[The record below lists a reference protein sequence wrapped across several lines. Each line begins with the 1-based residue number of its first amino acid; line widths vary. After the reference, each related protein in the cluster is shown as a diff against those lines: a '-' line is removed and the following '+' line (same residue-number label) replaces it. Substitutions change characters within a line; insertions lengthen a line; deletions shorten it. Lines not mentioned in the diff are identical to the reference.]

1 MELERI
7 KSFDVDW
14 LKADTLPIKVLLTK
28 EREMRHGVYRFDESF
43 MVHGLPMS
51 PTVNKMYATSVKY
64 GRSHR
69 FKTRDAKDFEHAMR
83 AYYFQ
88 FKNQLDLVSTV
99 LQGYISN
106 GYALEINRYFFFQP
120 GQLLTKKFTAKKMD
134 VSNRIKA
141 LDDEVSKMI
150 SIDDK
155 FFFHGT
161 EGKVMCNPNTDPFIS
176 VIIGPC
182 MIKDEVSFY
191 ERMSRLKLTELP
203 DYIKHGTC

>member
-43 MVHGLPMS
+43 MVHGLPMPLS
-51 PTVNKMYATSVKY
+51 SNNMYSTNEY
-64 GRSHR
+64 GRR
-69 FKTRDAKDFEHAMR
+69 FRVRAGEDFAREMQVF
-83 AYYFQ
+83 YYRFA
-88 FKNQLDLVSTV
+88 NQLKIVQTC
-99 LQGYISN
+99 LQGYIAK
-106 GYALEINRYFFFQP
+106 GFAVEVNRYFFFQP

-141 LDDEVSKMI
+141 FDDELSKI
-150 SIDDK
+150 IGIDDK
-155 FFFHGT
+155 YFFHGT
-161 EGKVMCNPNTDPFIS
+161 EGKVMCNPNTDPFTS

-191 ERMSRLKLTELP
+191 ERMSKLNLTELP
-203 DYIKHGTC
+203 PTIKHGTC